1 MSYIDN
7 ALLLLNHQIA
17 FASLP
22 FSGIPQK
29 LGNEELCSF
38 LLVVLQQKLDL
49 PELDSTRFFRSD
61 HAGMDSVSPGCCYI
75 FRVPD

>member
-7 ALLLLNHQIA
+7 ALLLLNQQIA

-29 LGNEELCSF
+29 LGNEDLCSF

-61 HAGMDSVSPGCCYI
+61 HAEWILYPLGCCYI